1 MMIQFFFVLVTLQSQ
16 PQTEQQLQRQQV
28 QLEQLRQELQQQRQQ
43 FGRFLELIEQQEQKR
58 AERPLCSAEIR
69 GVNSNTQRRVPLN
82 TAAIVPLSLFSVVTK
97 PQGDCLQA
105 EIRVTANYL
114 DASDNLVCSGVIEN
128 VAIQNTLTQNINLD
142 IRPWN
147 LREFVRWRNEPSPTN
162 SGAKRLICVS
172 ADGLTELTSEE
183 LERVTSIK
191 VNATVL
197 PRGGGLSTA
206 EIQLSR

>member
-1 MMIQFFFVLVTLQSQ
+1 MIQFFLVLVTLQSQ
-16 PQTEQQLQRQQV
+16 PQTEQQLQ
-28 QLEQLRQELQQQRQQ
+28 QLRQELQQQRQQ
-43 FGRFLELIEQQEQKR
+43 FGRFLELLEQQEQKR
-58 AERPLCSAEIR
+58 AERRFCSAEIR
-69 GVNSNTQRRVPLN
+69 SVNSNTQRRVPLN
-82 TAAIVPLSLFSVVTK
+82 IAATVPLSLFSVVTK

-114 DASDNLVCSGVIEN
+114 DTNDSLVCSGVIEN
-128 VAIQNTLTQNINLD
+128 VAIQNTLTQTINLD

-147 LREFVRWRNEPSPTN
+147 LREFVRWRNEPSPIN
-162 SGAKRLICVS
+162 SGAKRLVCVS
-172 ADGLTELTSEE
+172 ADGLTEVTSEE